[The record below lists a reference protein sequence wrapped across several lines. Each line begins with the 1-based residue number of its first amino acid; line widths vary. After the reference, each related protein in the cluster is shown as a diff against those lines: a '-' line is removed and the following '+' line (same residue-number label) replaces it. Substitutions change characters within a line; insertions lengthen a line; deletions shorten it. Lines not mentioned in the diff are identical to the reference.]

1 VYCVDHWQG
10 SQHDDGT
17 AGVDPETAYQTFL
30 RNTSRYREVGSI
42 KPFRGSS
49 AEASVHFLAT
59 GKDFDIVYIDAEHTY
74 EAVKKDI
81 AMWRPMAQ
89 HLIAGHDYGVFPG
102 VNKAVCEAF
111 LSHQSDGHVWMAK
124 P

>member
-1 VYCVDHWQG
+1 
-10 SQHDDGT
+10 
-17 AGVDPETAYQTFL
+17 
-30 RNTSRYREVGSI
+30 
-42 KPFRGSS
+42 
-49 AEASVHFLAT
+49 VHFLAT
-59 GKDFDIVYIDAEHTY
+59 GTDFDIVYIDAEHTY

-102 VNKAVCEAF
+102 VGKAVREAF
-111 LSHQSDGHVWMAK
+111 SGWRTAGSVWMAN